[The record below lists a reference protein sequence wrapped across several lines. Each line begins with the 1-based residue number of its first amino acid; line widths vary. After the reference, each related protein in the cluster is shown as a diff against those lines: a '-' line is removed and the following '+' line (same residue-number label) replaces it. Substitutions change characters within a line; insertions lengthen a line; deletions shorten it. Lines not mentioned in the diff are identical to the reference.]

1 MAAPSTPVRGVPD
14 CGAEWQM
21 STAMEW
27 RTDGLDWPNRD
38 ASSFVDAGG
47 LRWHVQRLGRGDPML
62 LIHGTGSSTHSWRD
76 LAPLLAR
83 RFEVIAPDLPGHGF
97 TASPDPER
105 LSLPGMAGAV
115 ARLLSALALR
125 PCWVVGH
132 SAGAAVL
139 ARLCLDG
146 AIAPQLLLSLNGAL
160 LPLSGLRHPAFAPFA
175 RLLVRNPLIPR
186 LFAWQASHPD
196 FFARLLEQTGSRID
210 ARGVDLYRRL
220 ASRPEHI
227 GAALDM
233 MARWDV
239 RPLERELPRL
249 AVPLVLISGG
259 RDRMIPPSHAES
271 VHRLVP
277 SARLLTLPD
286 VGHLAHEE
294 RPEELAALIDSLCS
308 AAAR

>member
-1 MAAPSTPVRGVPD
+1 
-14 CGAEWQM
+14 
-21 STAMEW
+21 MEW

-38 ASSFVDAGG
+38 ASRFVETGG

-62 LIHGTGSSTHSWRD
+62 LIHGTGASTHSWRD

-97 TASPDPER
+97 TASPDPEH
-105 LSLPGMAGAV
+105 LSLPGMAA
-115 ARLLSALALR
+115 ALTHLLDALALR
-125 PCWVVGH
+125 PRWAVGH

-146 AIAPQLLLSLNGAL
+146 AITPRLLVSLNGAL
-160 LPLSGLRHPAFAPFA
+160 LPLGGLRHPVFAPVA
-175 RLLVRNPLIPR
+175 RLLVSNPLTPR
-186 LFAWQASHPD
+186 LFAWQASHPV
-196 FFARLLEQTGSRID
+196 FFARMLEQTGSHLD
-210 ARGVDLYRRL
+210 ARGIDLYRRL
-220 ASRPEHI
+220 ASRPAHI

-249 AVPLVLISGG
+249 QVPLVLVSGG
-259 RDRMIPPSHAES
+259 RDRMIPPSHAEG

-277 SARLLTLPD
+277 SARLVILPD

-294 RPEELAALIDSLCS
+294 QPERVAALIGSLC
-308 AAAR
+308 AEGAR